1 MIIKKSKAKGRLL
14 TNTAMLFVLTFS
26 NYLFNVIS
34 IPYQT
39 RILGPEV
46 YGNVS
51 FAMTVMNY
59 FQLFLD
65 FGFLLSATEEVSKNR
80 DDSKKVS
87 EIFTSV
93 MWCKLLLVGVSFA
106 VLTVVC
112 ITVPRF
118 ADWKLF
124 FIFLFS
130 YSLYCFLP
138 DFLYRGL
145 EKMTAITVRSVLIK
159 AFSSLMIFF
168 LLKDKSQYY
177 IVPILT
183 GIGNLGAVIGVLV
196 HVRSLGYRF
205 VKVTP
210 AQVFSSFR
218 QSGFFFFSRIAS
230 AVFTSTNTF
239 ILGMF
244 YGEGSALVGQYS
256 TAEKGITVAKMAI
269 TPVTDSLY
277 PYMIKNRDFKLVK
290 KLMLICMP
298 VLFVGCTVVMIIAN
312 PLCAFVFGEQ
322 YYDAGNYLRLL
333 APVVFFAF
341 PGTMFGFPVL
351 TPMGLAK
358 YANISTIAAAV
369 LQIVQFVVIYFAIGT
384 SDSLKFATAICVA
397 TCISELFT
405 CLFRVAVF
413 IKNRHKLKEA

>member
-1 MIIKKSKAKGRLL
+1 
-14 TNTAMLFVLTFS
+14 
-26 NYLFNVIS
+26 
-34 IPYQT
+34 
-39 RILGPEV
+39 
-46 YGNVS
+46 
-51 FAMTVMNY
+51 
-59 FQLFLD
+59 
-65 FGFLLSATEEVSKNR
+65 
-80 DDSKKVS
+80 
-87 EIFTSV
+87 
-93 MWCKLLLVGVSFA
+93 
-106 VLTVVC
+106 
-112 ITVPRF
+112 
-118 ADWKLF
+118 
-124 FIFLFS
+124 
-130 YSLYCFLP
+130 
-138 DFLYRGL
+138 
-145 EKMTAITVRSVLIK
+145 
-159 AFSSLMIFF
+159 
-168 LLKDKSQYY
+168 
-177 IVPILT
+177 
-183 GIGNLGAVIGVLV
+183 
-196 HVRSLGYRF
+196 
-205 VKVTP
+205 
-210 AQVFSSFR
+210 
-218 QSGFFFFSRIAS
+218 
-230 AVFTSTNTF
+230 
-239 ILGMF
+239 MF

-384 SDSLKFATAICVA
+384 SDSIKFATAICVA